1 MLCIPALSPG
11 EFRLIYMKNTR
22 YPRGQRVWRKNFRA
36 ERLGAAWRGA
46 TAGGCRV
53 LGSHLLAA
61 VWVSDNGIVSADVP
75 PLWAPPGAYDPVLLP
90 LSLSCPPP
98 LPGAGDISA
107 PPPPPPA
114 ASLGS
119 LSGAAGGSLLS
130 PHSLPTT
137 HHFYLKHLQ
146 SLAVAVPCY
155 GDVLWGMRGRG
166 GGKWGSSGEAAKN
179 TQQSPISSESP

>member
-98 LPGAGDISA
+98 LPGAGDISD
-107 PPPPPPA
+107 PPPPPSCSLPWF
-114 ASLGS
+114 SLGGCWGLIAEPTFPS
-119 LSGAAGGSLLS
+119 HHPPFLFEAPPEPCSGCPMLRGCVMGDEGQWWGEMGQQWGGSQKHS
-130 PHSLPTT
+130 AKPHFL
-137 HHFYLKHLQ
+137 
-146 SLAVAVPCY
+146 
-155 GDVLWGMRGRG
+155 
-166 GGKWGSSGEAAKN
+166 
-179 TQQSPISSESP
+179 